1 MAGTRKIAAIV
12 VTDVVGY
19 SRLAETAKY
28 FILAAVCGVFCDEFV
43 F

>member
-19 SRLAETAKY
+19 SRIAGSAR
-28 FILAAVCGVFCDEFV
+28 IAAQGSRDSRCR
-43 F
+43 